1 MTNLD
6 AAPEMLLPGPT
17 GLFHCTGLPPALGP
31 RTASTISRTSTWI
44 PAHSG
49 SSLLAFNLYRGS
61 TCTSQSLTGV
71 PALPCGCLTLR
82 ITLRGLQG
90 LQLYSVLGWSPPP
103 TRLARPVVSTG
114 R

>member
-1 MTNLD
+1 MTK
-6 AAPEMLLPGPT
+6 PWMLLLRCCCLDCSTALDCLLFSGHLGQPPPSPGPP
-17 GLFHCTGLPPALGP
+17 L
-31 RTASTISRTSTWI
+31 WI

-71 PALPCGCLTLR
+71 PALPCGCFTLR

-90 LQLYSVLGWSPPP
+90 L
-103 TRLARPVVSTG
+103 
-114 R
+114 